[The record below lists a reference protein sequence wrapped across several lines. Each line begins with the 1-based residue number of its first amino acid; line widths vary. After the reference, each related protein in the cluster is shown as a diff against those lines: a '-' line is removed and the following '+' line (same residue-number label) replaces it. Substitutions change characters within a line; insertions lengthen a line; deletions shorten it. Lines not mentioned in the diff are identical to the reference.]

1 MGSLRTSPTKG
12 GIYQMSEI
20 RKILEDSTTGAR
32 LVSGDLLPL
41 IYDELRSLAARKLSK
56 EGSYQTLQP
65 TALVHETWLRLGGDE
80 SQDWNDRG
88 HFFRTAAQAMRRI
101 LVDRARKKAALKRG
115 GGESDLDISKM
126 DLAAASQ
133 EERLLMVDE
142 VLERLELEH
151 PERAVVVSLKFFGG
165 LTNTE
170 IAAVQGVTRR
180 TVDRH
185 WAYAKAWLFQ
195 TISDEHLD

>member
-1 MGSLRTSPTKG
+1 
-12 GIYQMSEI
+12 MSEI

-115 GGESDLDISKM
+115 GGESDLDISRM

>member
-1 MGSLRTSPTKG
+1 
-12 GIYQMSEI
+12 
-20 RKILEDSTTGAR
+20 
-32 LVSGDLLPL
+32 
-41 IYDELRSLAARKLSK
+41 
-56 EGSYQTLQP
+56 
-65 TALVHETWLRLGGDE
+65 
-80 SQDWNDRG
+80 
-88 HFFRTAAQAMRRI
+88 MRRI

-115 GGESDLDISKM
+115 GEESDLDISKM
-126 DLAAASQ
+126 DLAAVSQ